1 MDKNVHKLHFLVRL
15 ECIVYRLLCMSLSW
29 VLDGDQVVWNVDG
42 SLIGILPLSP
52 GQKLCIVLTEEVE
65 HAEPGHVVEQNVL

>member
-1 MDKNVHKLHFLVRL
+1 MFISFISWTRL

-52 GQKLCIVLTEEVE
+52 GQKLGIVLTEEVK

>member
-1 MDKNVHKLHFLVRL
+1 MI
-15 ECIVYRLLCMSLSW
+15 EYLLKKILSR
-29 VLDGDQVVWNVDG
+29 VLDGDQVVWDVDG

-52 GQKLCIVLTEEVE
+52 GQKLCIVLTEEVK

>member
-1 MDKNVHKLHFLVRL
+1 MFISFISWTRL

-29 VLDGDQVVWNVDG
+29 VLDGDQAVWNVDG

-52 GQKLCIVLTEEVE
+52 GQKLGIVLTEEVK

>member
-1 MDKNVHKLHFLVRL
+1 
-15 ECIVYRLLCMSLSW
+15 MSLSW
-29 VLDGDQVVWNVDG
+29 VLNGDQVVWNVDG

>member
-1 MDKNVHKLHFLVRL
+1 
-15 ECIVYRLLCMSLSW
+15 MSLSW
-29 VLDGDQVVWNVDG
+29 VLDGDQVVWDVDG

-52 GQKLCIVLTEEVE
+52 GQKLGIVLTEEVK

>member
-1 MDKNVHKLHFLVRL
+1 MFISFISWTRL

-29 VLDGDQVVWNVDG
+29 VLDGDQVVWDVDG

-52 GQKLCIVLTEEVE
+52 GQKLGIVLTEEVK

>member
-1 MDKNVHKLHFLVRL
+1 MFISFISWTRL
-15 ECIVYRLLCMSLSW
+15 KCIVYRLLCRSLSW

-52 GQKLCIVLTEEVE
+52 GQKLCIVLTEEVK
-65 HAEPGHVVEQNVL
+65 HAEPGHVVEQNIL